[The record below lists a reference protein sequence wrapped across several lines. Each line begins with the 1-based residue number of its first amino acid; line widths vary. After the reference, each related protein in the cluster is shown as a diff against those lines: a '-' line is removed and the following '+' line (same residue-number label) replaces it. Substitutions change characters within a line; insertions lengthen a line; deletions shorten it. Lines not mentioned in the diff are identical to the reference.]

1 MKWYSPVSY
10 TGMFLSLV
18 VGILKSYRSYR
29 LFSLLLGLLLPSW
42 SWLQY
47 HCMKQGETWLILQLN
62 SNSLKL
68 TKPRYKLNHFK
79 DPCHWWPCLI
89 FICYYWSFST
99 LSLFSVTVL
108 CFIFSFIALNV
119 SVIVFNLWNV
129 CFTGARSKGSHT
141 LVLNLVPHAWY
152 LWHGTYMFCI

>member
-89 FICYYWSFST
+89 FICYYWPKVSRRKEIIEIRAEINEKEVKET
-99 LSLFSVTVL
+99 IERLIKLKPGSLINKIDKPL
-108 CFIFSFIALNV
+108 
-119 SVIVFNLWNV
+119 
-129 CFTGARSKGSHT
+129 ARLQGKKGEES
-141 LVLNLVPHAWY
+141 NQQN
-152 LWHGTYMFCI
+152 